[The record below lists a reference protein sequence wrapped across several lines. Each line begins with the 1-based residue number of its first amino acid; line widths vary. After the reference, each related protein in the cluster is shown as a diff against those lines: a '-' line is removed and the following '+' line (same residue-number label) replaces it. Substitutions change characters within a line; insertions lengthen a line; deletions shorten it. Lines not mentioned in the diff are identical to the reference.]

1 MQSHADASL
10 RHARLRLVTALAL
23 AVILSQFFRS
33 SLGVI
38 APELSADLALTP
50 EMLGFANACFFIA
63 LGLMQVPIGV
73 MFDRIGVRTTY
84 LWLTGAAAAGALVQA
99 WAETGTG
106 LALARLLMGI
116 GSGAGFMSV
125 VILCARWFPPERLAS
140 AMSVIFALSQFGVLL
155 AATPLAAATAAYGW
169 RPVFV
174 ASALVT
180 VACGVVYAL
189 FVRDDPP
196 GAPPHAAR
204 GAQTGA
210 LEGLARVL
218 RTPGIWRVLALQLF
232 AYAAV
237 ATLLGLWAGP
247 YLADVHGLGPVA
259 RGNVLLAMGIGQFVG
274 VLAIGPLDR
283 LFDTRKWVVVGGAVA
298 ALAALA
304 LLAWLQQ
311 PPLAVAVAL
320 LVFLAA
326 ASQYPLVNVALG
338 RGMFAADIAGRG
350 VTTVNIAQVTGAAA
364 LPWITGAVM
373 GYSSGAHGPH
383 PELAY
388 RLVFATIA
396 ALLAIVLV
404 LYLRVEDVKPSQR
417 REAG

>member
-1 MQSHADASL
+1 MPRVNSP
-10 RHARLRLVTALAL
+10 RVRLVIALAL
-23 AVILSQFFRS
+23 AVILSQFFRN

-38 APELSADLALTP
+38 APELAQDLALTP
-50 EMLGFANACFFIA
+50 EMLGFANACFFIS
-63 LGLMQVPIGV
+63 LGVMQVPIGV
-73 MFDRIGVRTTY
+73 MFDRIGVRSTY

-106 LALARLLMGI
+106 LAVARLLMGI

-125 VILCARWFPPERLAS
+125 VMLCARWFPPERLAT
-140 AMSVIFALSQFGVLL
+140 AMSVIFALSQIGVLL
-155 AATPLAAATAAYGW
+155 AATPLAAATAAFGW

-180 VACGVVYAL
+180 VVCGFVYAA
-189 FVRDDPP
+189 FVRDEPP
-196 GAPPHAAR
+196 GAPPHVAT
-204 GAQTGA
+204 GAQQGA

-218 RTPGIWRVLALQLF
+218 RTRDVWRVLALQLF

-237 ATLLGLWAGP
+237 ATLIGLWAGP

-259 RGNVLLAMGIGQFVG
+259 RGNVLLAMGAGQIAG

-283 LFDTRKWVVVGGAVA
+283 LFDTRKWIVIWGAAASVA
-298 ALAALA
+298 TLAALA
-304 LLAWLQQ
+304 LLES

-326 ASQYPLVNVALG
+326 VSQYPMVNVALA
-338 RGMFAADIAGRG
+338 RGLFANDIAGRG
-350 VTTVNIAQVTGAAA
+350 VTTVNLAQVAGAAA

-373 GYSSGAHGPH
+373 GFASGPH
-383 PELAY
+383 SPHAESAY
-388 RLVFATIA
+388 RLVFALIA
-396 ALLAIVLV
+396 ALLAVVLV
-404 LYLRVEDVKPSQR
+404 FYLKVEDVKPSQR
-417 REAG
+417 RQAD